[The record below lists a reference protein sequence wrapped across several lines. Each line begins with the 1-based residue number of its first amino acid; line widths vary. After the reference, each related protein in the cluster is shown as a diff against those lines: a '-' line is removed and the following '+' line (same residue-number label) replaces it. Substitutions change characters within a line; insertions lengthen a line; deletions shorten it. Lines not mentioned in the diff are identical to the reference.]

1 MKKGGKNSTT
11 SQVLFHLDEN
21 FNKNNTINLTRFSLR
36 HKNLSSV
43 RFCSA
48 KQTPEIQYSTVIPEE
63 NESIPTQNQTGGR
76 INATDSHQN
85 LFMVPSGAV
94 GKLHKGGIKVYN
106 LKTANSLKSITLK
119 AINIMPNLLFQK
131 PSRRSETKDHINVLD
146 GTLRL
151 WEKEKSLLVS

>member
-1 MKKGGKNSTT
+1 MGRTAQQAKCSFILTKT
-11 SQVLFHLDEN
+11 

-43 RFCSA
+43 RFCIA